1 MCKRRQHRGI
11 QESQHLD
18 IYHFKKKGQEERQMS
33 HPRFVHVMAGETKDE
48 AAEGVAKTL
57 WQQPWKPWK

>member
-1 MCKRRQHRGI
+1 
-11 QESQHLD
+11 
-18 IYHFKKKGQEERQMS
+18 
-33 HPRFVHVMAGETKDE
+33 MAGETKDE